1 MKALSKINEL
11 ECRVQAVA
19 DKLQVECGTNS
30 RENFIQNMLKS
41 PTFHIRSEN
50 VSKILDTL
58 MAEVSDLEESLIDLI
73 TCVPVNFQISKLF
86 EVVCNLY
93 PVPEHF
99 QKSRLFANKVSFAIT
114 FRIRLAI

>member
-11 ECRVQAVA
+11 ERRVQAVA

-30 RENFIQNMLKS
+30 SENFIQNMLKS

-58 MAEVSDLEESLIDLI
+58 MAELSDFEESLIDLI
-73 TCVPVNFQISKLF
+73 SWFQVNFHISKPF
-86 EVVCNLY
+86 KVARNFY
-93 PVPEHF
+93 PVPELFH
-99 QKSRLFANKVSFAIT
+99 KSR
-114 FRIRLAI
+114 